1 MEIKDIQRIDKDRM
15 YEYYDKWPDFARQ
28 SYKKESSDPK
38 FSDPEFS
45 NIDHIVFGG
54 MGGSG
59 TIGDIISSILSKK
72 DIHVSVIK
80 GYLLP
85 KTVDENTVIV
95 LTSISGNTDETISLL
110 NDALKTKAKIIVF
123 SSGGKIQEMSEKNNI
138 SYYKIGKN
146 HSPRVSLLGF
156 LYSIL
161 KILKQIL
168 PIDESEITE
177 SLEKLE
183 DYRKKI
189 SSLNLTD
196 SNPSLQL
203 AKWISGTPIIYFP
216 AGLQAAAIRFKNSLQ
231 ENAKD
236 YVITEDVIEACHNS
250 IVSWTTTNNMNPIFI
265 QGVDDHIK
273 TKERWFI
280 LKDFFND
287 KKVECNEVTTTSGG
301 ILSKLVCLI
310 YQLDYASL
318 YRAILKNVD
327 PGPVEP
333 IDYVKNRLKSNY

>member
-123 SSGGKIQEMSEKNNI
+123 SSGGKIQGISEKNNV

-196 SNPSLQL
+196 SNPFNNIKIACKKRTEPRYYINNFEIDLIFEF
-203 AKWISGTPIIYFP
+203 ADIY
-216 AGLQAAAIRFKNSLQ
+216 
-231 ENAKD
+231 
-236 YVITEDVIEACHNS
+236 
-250 IVSWTTTNNMNPIFI
+250 
-265 QGVDDHIK
+265 
-273 TKERWFI
+273 
-280 LKDFFND
+280 KDFFSFLLHTGLRCTD
-287 KKVECNEVTTTSGG
+287 VF
-301 ILSKLVCLI
+301 KLHLH
-310 YQLDYASL
+310 ST
-318 YRAILKNVD
+318 
-327 PGPVEP
+327 
-333 IDYVKNRLKSNY
+333 

>member
-1 MEIKDIQRIDKDRM
+1 MKLEDIQKIDLERM

-28 SYKKESSDPK
+28 NYEKE
-38 FSDPEFS
+38 FLVPEFS
-45 NIDHIVFGG
+45 NIDHIVLGG

-59 TIGDIISSILSKK
+59 SIGDIISSILSKK
-72 DIHVSVIK
+72 NIHVSVIK
-80 GYLLP
+80 GYILP
-85 KTVDENTVIV
+85 KTVDENTLIVI
-95 LTSISGNTDETISLL
+95 TSISGNTDESISLL
-110 NDALKTKAKIIVF
+110 NDAIKTKAKIITF
-123 SSGGKIQEMSEKNNI
+123 SSGGKIQEISEKNVI
-138 SYYKIGKN
+138 SYYKIEKN
-146 HSPRVSLLGF
+146 HSPRVSLLAF

-161 KILKQIL
+161 KILKKIL
-168 PIDESEITE
+168 PIDESEIIE

-183 DYRKKI
+183 DYRKNI
-189 SSLNLTD
+189 SSLNLTH
-196 SNPSLQL
+196 SNPSLEL
-203 AKWISGTPIIYFP
+203 AKWIKGTPVIYFP

-250 IVSWTTTNNMNPIFI
+250 IVSWTTNSNMNPIFI

-273 TKERWFI
+273 TKERWSI
-280 LKDFFND
+280 LKDFFYD
-287 KKVECNEVTTTSGG
+287 KKIECHEVTTTNGG

-327 PGPVEP
+327 PGPVES
-333 IDYVKNRLKSNY
+333 IDYVKNRLKRNY

>member
-1 MEIKDIQRIDKDRM
+1 MEVKDIQRIDKDRM

-28 SYKKESSDPK
+28 SYEKE
-38 FSDPEFS
+38 FLTPEFS
-45 NIDHIVFGG
+45 NIDHIVFAG

-59 TIGDIISSILSKK
+59 TIGDIISAILSKK

-85 KTVDENTVIV
+85 KTVDENTIIVI
-95 LTSISGNTDETISLL
+95 TSISGNTDETISLL
-110 NDALKTKAKIIVF
+110 NNARKTKAKIIAF
-123 SSGGKIQEMSEKNNI
+123 SSGGKIQEISEKNI
-138 SYYKIGKN
+138 SYYRIGKN

-189 SSLNLTD
+189 SSLNLTH
-196 SNPSLQL
+196 SNPSLRL
-203 AKWISGTPIIYFP
+203 AEWISGTPIIYFP

-273 TKERWFI
+273 TKERWSI

-287 KKVECNEVTTTSGG
+287 KKIECNEVTTTSGG

-333 IDYVKNRLKSNY
+333 IDYVKDRLKSNY

>member
-1 MEIKDIQRIDKDRM
+1 MKLKDIQKIDRDRM

-28 SYKKESSDPK
+28 SYEKE
-38 FSDPEFS
+38 FSAPEFS

-59 TIGDIISSILSKK
+59 NIGDIISSILSKK
-72 DIHVSVIK
+72 NIHVSVIK

-85 KTVDENTVIV
+85 KTVDENTIIMI
-95 LTSISGNTDETISLL
+95 TSISGNTDESISLL
-110 NDALKTKAKIIVF
+110 NDAIKTKAKIIVF
-123 SSGGKIQEMSEKNNI
+123 SSGGKIQMLSEKNNI
-138 SYYKIGKN
+138 NYYKIEKN

-161 KILKQIL
+161 KILKNIL
-168 PIDESEITE
+168 PISESEISE
-177 SLEKLE
+177 SIKKLE
-183 DYRKKI
+183 AHKQKI
-189 SSLNLTD
+189 YSLNLTND
-196 SNPSLQL
+196 NPSLQL
-203 AKWISGTPIIYFP
+203 AKWINGTPVIYYP

-236 YVITEDVIEACHNS
+236 HVIAENVIEVCHNG
-250 IVSWTTTNNMNPIFI
+250 IVSWSKNYNMNPIFI
-265 QGVDDHIK
+265 QGNDDHIK
-273 TKERWFI
+273 TKERWSI
-280 LKDFFND
+280 LKDFFHE
-287 KKVECNEVTTTSGG
+287 KKIEYNQVTTIDGG

-333 IDYVKNRLKSNY
+333 IDYIKNRLKNNNYF

>member
-28 SYKKESSDPK
+28 SYEKE

-85 KTVDENTVIV
+85 KTVDENTVVV
-95 LTSISGNTDETISLL
+95 LTSISGNTDETINLL

-123 SSGGKIQEMSEKNNI
+123 SSGGKIQEISEKNNI

-183 DYRKKI
+183 EYRKKI
-189 SSLNLTD
+189 SSLNLTR

-203 AKWISGTPIIYFP
+203 AEWISGIPVIYFP

-250 IVSWTTTNNMNPIFI
+250 IV
-265 QGVDDHIK
+265 
-273 TKERWFI
+273 
-280 LKDFFND
+280 
-287 KKVECNEVTTTSGG
+287 
-301 ILSKLVCLI
+301 
-310 YQLDYASL
+310 
-318 YRAILKNVD
+318 
-327 PGPVEP
+327 
-333 IDYVKNRLKSNY
+333 